1 MFKDF
6 IEDKAAVDI
15 STKAAFIYLY
25 KNLVRFGVR
34 DKNPNQIILNNNYS
48 A

>member
-6 IEDKAAVDI
+6 IEDKAAIDI

-34 DKNPNQIILNNNYS
+34 DKIQIQLF
-48 A
+48 